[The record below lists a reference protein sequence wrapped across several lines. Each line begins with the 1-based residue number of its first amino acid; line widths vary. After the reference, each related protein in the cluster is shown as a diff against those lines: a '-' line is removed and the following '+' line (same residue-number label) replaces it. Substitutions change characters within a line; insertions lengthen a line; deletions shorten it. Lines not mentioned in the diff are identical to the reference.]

1 MTGWGVAPRVRHPA
15 GACYAQLGV
24 LFIGVLFIGVLFIGV
39 LFIGV
44 LAVLVLFIL
53 VLGRCFVLMAD
64 DALDTGARRLLIC
77 ASV

>member
-1 MTGWGVAPRVRHPA
+1 MRHPA
-15 GACYAQLGV
+15 GACYAEL
-24 LFIGVLFIGVLFIGV
+24 GV

-64 DALDTGARRLLIC
+64 GALDGAR
-77 ASV
+77 

>member
-24 LFIGVLFIGVLFIGV
+24 LFIGVLFIGVL
-39 LFIGV
+39 
-44 LAVLVLFIL
+44 AVLVLFIL

-64 DALDTGARRLLIC
+64 GAMDGAR
-77 ASV
+77 

>member
-39 LFIGV
+39 L
-44 LAVLVLFIL
+44 AVLVLFIV

-64 DALDTGARRLLIC
+64 GALDAGARRLLIC
-77 ASV
+77 ACV

>member
-1 MTGWGVAPRVRHPA
+1 MRHPA
-15 GACYAQLGV
+15 GACYAQL
-24 LFIGVLFIGVLFIGV
+24 GVLFIGV

-64 DALDTGARRLLIC
+64 GALDGAR
-77 ASV
+77 

>member
-39 LFIGV
+39 L
-44 LAVLVLFIL
+44 AVLVLFIL

-64 DALDTGARRLLIC
+64 GAMDGAR
-77 ASV
+77 

>member
-24 LFIGVLFIGVLFIGV
+24 LFIAVLFIGV

-64 DALDTGARRLLIC
+64 GALDGAR
-77 ASV
+77 

>member
-24 LFIGVLFIGVLFIGV
+24 LFIGVLFIGVL
-39 LFIGV
+39 
-44 LAVLVLFIL
+44 AVLVLFIL

-64 DALDTGARRLLIC
+64 GALDGAR
-77 ASV
+77 

>member
-24 LFIGVLFIGVLFIGV
+24 LFIGVLFIGVL
-39 LFIGV
+39 
-44 LAVLVLFIL
+44 AVLVLFIL

-64 DALDTGARRLLIC
+64 GALDAGARRLLIC

>member
-24 LFIGVLFIGVLFIGV
+24 LFIGVL
-39 LFIGV
+39 
-44 LAVLVLFIL
+44 AVLVLFIL

-64 DALDTGARRLLIC
+64 GALDAGARRLLIC
-77 ASV
+77 ACV

>member
-1 MTGWGVAPRVRHPA
+1 MRHPA
-15 GACYAQLGV
+15 GACYAEL
-24 LFIGVLFIGVLFIGV
+24 GV

-64 DALDTGARRLLIC
+64 GALDGHADAGARRLLIC
-77 ASV
+77 ACV

>member
-39 LFIGV
+39 L
-44 LAVLVLFIL
+44 AVLVLFIL

-64 DALDTGARRLLIC
+64 GALDGAR
-77 ASV
+77 

>member
-1 MTGWGVAPRVRHPA
+1 MRHPA
-15 GACYAQLGV
+15 AACYAQL
-24 LFIGVLFIGVLFIGV
+24 GVLFIGVLFIGV

-64 DALDTGARRLLIC
+64 GALDGAR
-77 ASV
+77 

>member
-39 LFIGV
+39 L
-44 LAVLVLFIL
+44 AVLVLFIL

-64 DALDTGARRLLIC
+64 GALYGAR
-77 ASV
+77 

>member
-24 LFIGVLFIGVLFIGV
+24 LFIGVLFIGVL
-39 LFIGV
+39 
-44 LAVLVLFIL
+44 AVLMLFIL

-64 DALDTGARRLLIC
+64 GTLDGAH
-77 ASV
+77 

>member
-24 LFIGVLFIGVLFIGV
+24 LFIGVLFIL
-39 LFIGV
+39 V
-44 LAVLVLFIL
+44 LAPLVLFIL

-64 DALDTGARRLLIC
+64 GALDGAR
-77 ASV
+77 

>member
-15 GACYAQLGV
+15 GACYAELGV
-24 LFIGVLFIGVLFIGV
+24 LFIA
-39 LFIGV
+39 V

-64 DALDTGARRLLIC
+64 GALDGAR
-77 ASV
+77 

>member
-39 LFIGV
+39 L
-44 LAVLVLFIL
+44 AVLVLFIV

-64 DALDTGARRLLIC
+64 GALDGAR
-77 ASV
+77 